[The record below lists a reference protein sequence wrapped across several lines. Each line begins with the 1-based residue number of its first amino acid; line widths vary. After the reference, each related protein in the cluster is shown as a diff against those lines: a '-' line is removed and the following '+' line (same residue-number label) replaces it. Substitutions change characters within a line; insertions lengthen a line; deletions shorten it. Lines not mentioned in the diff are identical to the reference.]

1 MCSSGWCR
9 WKQLSS
15 MLGRKDY
22 ERNRASFSW
31 DPCRLWLSW
40 QASIYSGHIS
50 QCGDTMSQTR
60 RPSFTCMSGVQT
72 ILSLYRYCEAILFH
86 YSLTDVCPRSTST
99 RDDFW
104 KTEIASGKT
113 VDLSQSISKG
123 ETMRIG
129 LNKLISNIFTMSLY
143 YPCLPN
149 FSIVE
154 SNASKS
160 SHSS

>member
-1 MCSSGWCR
+1 
-9 WKQLSS
+9 
-15 MLGRKDY
+15 
-22 ERNRASFSW
+22 
-31 DPCRLWLSW
+31 
-40 QASIYSGHIS
+40 
-50 QCGDTMSQTR
+50 MSQAR
-60 RPSFTCMSGVQT
+60 RPSSTRMSGVQT
-72 ILSLYRYCEAILFH
+72 VLSLSRYCEAILFQ
-86 YSLTDVCPRSTST
+86 ST

-113 VDLSQSISKG
+113 VDLSQYISKG